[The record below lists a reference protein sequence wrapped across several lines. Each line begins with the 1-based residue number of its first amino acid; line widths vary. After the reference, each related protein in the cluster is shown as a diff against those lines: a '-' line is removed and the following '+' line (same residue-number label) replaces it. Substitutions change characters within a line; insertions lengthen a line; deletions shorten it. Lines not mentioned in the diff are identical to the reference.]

1 MERHNYSK
9 WGGKGYANKHG
20 WMVRNIPFYTLFE
33 AEHYCTVHNLNP
45 NALIEYDPFRVRTN
59 AVILL
64 DEYERLE
71 SMFVSGLEEQRV
83 ILEMLKKKAD
93 LEGTK
98 DLLERVEAEVAK
110 EYLIEAVGNYSGR
123 SAFYGVIG
131 KRKLTLINLA
141 QMRIEVKNEG

>member
-1 MERHNYSK
+1 MNDHKYSK
-9 WGGKGYANKHG
+9 WNGKGYANKHG

-45 NALIEYDPFRVRTN
+45 DALIEYDPFRARTN

-71 SMFVSGLEEQRV
+71 SVFVSGLEEQRA
-83 ILEMLKKKAD
+83 ILERLKKKAD
-93 LEGTK
+93 PEGTK
-98 DLLERVEAEVAK
+98 DLLERVEAEVAR
-110 EYLIEAVGNYSGR
+110 EYLLEAVGNYSGR

-131 KRKLTLINLA
+131 RRKLTLINLA
-141 QMRIEVKNEG
+141 HMRIEVKNEG

>member
-9 WGGKGYANKHG
+9 WGKKGYAYKHG

-45 NALIEYDPFRVRTN
+45 DALIEYDPFRARTN

-98 DLLERVEAEVAK
+98 GLLERIEAEVAR
-110 EYLIEAVGNYSGR
+110 EHLHEAVGNYLGR
-123 SAFYGVIG
+123 SEFYGVIG
-131 KRKLTLINLA
+131 RRKLTLINLSH
-141 QMRIEVKNEG
+141 MRIEVNE

>member
-1 MERHNYSK
+1 MNDHKYSK
-9 WGGKGYANKHG
+9 WNRKGYTNKHG

-33 AEHYCTVHNLNP
+33 AEHYCTVHNLDP
-45 NALIEYDPFRVRTN
+45 DVLIEYDPFKARSN

-71 SMFVSGLEEQRV
+71 SVFVSGLEEQRV
-83 ILEMLKKKAD
+83 ILERLKKKVD
-93 LEGTK
+93 LEGKK
-98 DLLERVEAEVAK
+98 DLLEQVEAEVAK

-131 KRKLTLINLA
+131 KRKLTLINLVH
-141 QMRIEVKNEG
+141 MRIEVKNEG

>member
-1 MERHNYSK
+1 MNDHKYSK
-9 WGGKGYANKHG
+9 WNGKGYANKHG

-33 AEHYCTVHNLNP
+33 AEHYCTVHNLDP
-45 NALIEYDPFRVRTN
+45 DVLIEYDPFKARSN

-71 SMFVSGLEEQRV
+71 SVFVSGLEEQRV
-83 ILEMLKKKAD
+83 ILERLKKKVD
-93 LEGTK
+93 LEGKK

-141 QMRIEVKNEG
+141 HMRIEVKNEG